1 MIIRRAFVVI
11 ARDRRRARSE
21 EIARIVVIVIVV
33 IADVADIGSDRIFDE
48 K

>member
-11 ARDRRRARSE
+11 AHDRRRARSE
-21 EIARIVVIVIVV
+21 EIARVVVIVIVV